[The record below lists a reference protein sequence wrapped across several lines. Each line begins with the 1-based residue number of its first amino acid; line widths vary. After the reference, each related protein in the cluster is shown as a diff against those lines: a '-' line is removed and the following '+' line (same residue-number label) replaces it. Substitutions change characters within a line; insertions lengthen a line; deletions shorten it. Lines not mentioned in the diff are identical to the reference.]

1 MSQTIPTL
9 QQPYYSLR
17 TRLDGQDY
25 TLEFIYSTRA
35 ERFYLNL
42 YDAEETLL
50 VAGLKLLSSVALLG
64 YYHHIPGVPAGEI
77 MVTATGAD
85 DSSPTLFELGPGL
98 RCVLTYFPVA
108 EVVEAQA
115 AARAQVGA

>member
-25 TLEFIYSTRA
+25 TLEFIYSVRA

-42 YDAEETLL
+42 YDAEQVLL
-50 VAGLKLLSSVALLG
+50 IAGLKLLSNVFVLA
-64 YYHHIPGVPAGEI
+64 YYHHIPGVPPGEI
-77 MVTATGAD
+77 MVTATSAD
-85 DSSPTLFELGPGL
+85 DSSPTLLELGSGL
-98 RCVLTYFPVA
+98 RCVLTYFPIADVQRLR
-108 EVVEAQA
+108 AQA
-115 AARAQVGA
+115 G